1 MKLCQPRAISKP
13 VTMEQH
19 SLDEMAS
26 RLRTVFEKHCVL
38 RAIVFGS
45 FARGE
50 VSRHSDLDLI
60 VLQDTEKRFLSRY
73 DGLLHEIF
81 QAVPERDIDL
91 LVYTPDELAQMIHRP
106 LIASA
111 LKEGKT
117 IYESEQESASG

>member
-1 MKLCQPRAISKP
+1 
-13 VTMEQH
+13 MEQH

-26 RLRTVFEKHCVL
+26 RLRTVFEKHGVL

-81 QAVPERDIDL
+81 QAVPGRDIDL
-91 LVYTPDELAQMIHRP
+91 LVYTPDELAQMMHRP

-117 IYESEQESASG
+117 IYESEQKSASG